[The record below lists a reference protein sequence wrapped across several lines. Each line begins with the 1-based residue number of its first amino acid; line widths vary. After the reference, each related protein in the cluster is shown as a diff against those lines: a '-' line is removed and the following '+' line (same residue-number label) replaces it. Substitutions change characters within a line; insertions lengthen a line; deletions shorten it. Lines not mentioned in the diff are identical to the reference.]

1 MIRTFILLLLLGFLK
16 TYSYAQQI
24 PIGSWESHFSYRS
37 AKQVLKVEN
46 KLFCSSY
53 NGLFSI
59 DPSTDKITIFSKA
72 EGLNDVGINAMAYDS
87 SEKLLLL
94 AYRNGNLDLVYLD
107 ENLEIEQIVNWPF
120 LLNSSDLPVNKK
132 ISKILF
138 NNSRAYLATSFGIV
152 VLNPKLREV
161 VETYRYIGVNGAEA
175 FVTDMTFTNDSLF
188 AATFQGLLG
197 TSLSAS
203 INRQYFANW
212 KVIPTP
218 YKTISISYQNG
229 SLYSGFSGRG
239 IFKRKNTDWELVYPS
254 ASSNIS
260 FSQNLVTLWDK
271 ILVINKE
278 KPDIYE
284 NPLFNSLGSTLFN
297 NDFFWTAD
305 ARQGLLSNK
314 DGAFKSYSPSEGD
327 TTITVKTDSS
337 VIDLHGLVWTRLP
350 SYLGGGIS
358 VKNTLTNQQR
368 ILSVAAG
375 NGGLPSSV
383 INSLAVDMDGLIW
396 FASDR
401 GVGYFIAEDVLSG
414 SRLDAILPIY
424 GQRKLFTNERCNAIS
439 VESGN
444 RKWIGTDNGLFQ
456 FTADGTELIKQFTP
470 ENSPLPSNS
479 IKDLSFE
486 SEKGLLFI
494 DTPNGMVAYRSDAS
508 LAQEN
513 ISSISIFPNPV
524 RPEFDGNLG
533 VKGLM
538 DNTLVKI
545 TDLSGRLVFET
556 RSQGGT
562 ASWNLND
569 YNGRRAQSGI
579 YLIIVV
585 SSDRSEK
592 TAGKLAIIN

>member
-1 MIRTFILLLLLGFLK
+1 MIRTFVLLLLLGFLK
-16 TYSYAQQI
+16 TYSVAQQI

-37 AKQVLKVEN
+37 AKQVLKVRN

-59 DPSTDKITIFSKA
+59 DPNNDQITIFSKST
-72 EGLNDVGINAMAYDS
+72 GLNDVGISAMAYDS
-87 SEKLLLL
+87 TENLLML
-94 AYRNGNLDLVYLD
+94 AYRNGNLDLAYLN
-107 ENLEIEQIVNWPF
+107 ENQEADQIVNWSF
-120 LLNSSDLPVNKK
+120 LLNATDLPAGKN

-138 NNSRAYLATSFGIV
+138 KDRRAYLATNFGIV

-161 VETYRYIGVNGAEA
+161 VETYRYIGPNGAEA
-175 FVTDMTFTNDSLF
+175 QVTDITFTTDSLF
-188 AATFQGLLG
+188 AATSQGLLA
-197 TSLSAS
+197 TSLSVN

-212 KVIPTP
+212 KMIPAP
-218 YKTISISYQNG
+218 YKTISISFQDG
-229 SLYSGFSGRG
+229 KLYAGFSGKG
-239 IFKRKNTDWELVYPS
+239 IFKRKNTDWELVYS
-254 ASSNIS
+254 SESSNIS
-260 FSQNLVTLWDK
+260 FSENLVTLSDK

-278 KPDIYE
+278 KTDVYE
-284 NPLFNSLGSTLFN
+284 NPLFNLLGSSLL
-297 NDFFWTAD
+297 NDNFFWTAD
-305 ARQGLLSNK
+305 TRQGLLSNK
-314 DGAFKSYSPSEGD
+314 DGAFKSYSPFEGD

-337 VIDLHGLVWTRLP
+337 VIDFNGLVWTKLP

-358 VKNTLTNQQR
+358 VKNVSTSQQR

-375 NGGLPSSV
+375 NGGLPSSA
-383 INSLAVDMDGLIW
+383 INSLASDEDGLIW

-401 GVGYFIAEDVLSG
+401 GVGYFIPDEVMSTP
-414 SRLDAILPIY
+414 RLDAILPIY
-424 GQRKLFTNERCNAIS
+424 GQRKLFANERSNAIS

-456 FTADGTELIKQFTP
+456 FTADGTELIKQFTS
-470 ENSPLPSNS
+470 ENSPLPSS
-479 IKDLSFE
+479 RIKYLKFE
-486 SEKGLLFI
+486 KESGMLFI
-494 DTPNGMVAYRSDAS
+494 ETPNGMVAYRSDAS

-513 ISSISIFPNPV
+513 ISSINIFPNPV
-524 RPEFDGNLG
+524 RPDFEGNLG

-538 DNTLVKI
+538 DNTIIKI

-569 YNGRRAQSGI
+569 YTGKRARAGI

>member
-1 MIRTFILLLLLGFLK
+1 MIRTFVLLLLLGFLK
-16 TYSYAQQI
+16 TYSVAQQI

-37 AKQVLKVEN
+37 AKQVLKVRN
-46 KLFCSSY
+46 KLLCSSY

-59 DPSTDKITIFSKA
+59 DPNNDQITIFSKST
-72 EGLNDVGINAMAYDS
+72 GLNDVGISAMAYDS
-87 SEKLLLL
+87 TENLLML
-94 AYRNGNLDLVYLD
+94 AYRNGNLDLAYLN
-107 ENLEIEQIVNWPF
+107 ENQEADQIVNWSF
-120 LLNSSDLPVNKK
+120 LLNATDLPAGKR

-138 NNSRAYLATSFGIV
+138 KDRRAYLATNFGIV

-161 VETYRYIGVNGAEA
+161 VETYRYIGPNGAEA
-175 FVTDMTFTNDSLF
+175 QVTDITFTADSLF
-188 AATFQGLLG
+188 AATSQGLLA
-197 TSLSAS
+197 TSLSAN

-212 KVIPTP
+212 KMIPAP
-218 YKTISISYQNG
+218 YRTISISFQDG
-229 SLYSGFSGRG
+229 KLYAGFSGKG
-239 IFKRKNTDWELVYPS
+239 IFKRKNTDWELVYS
-254 ASSNIS
+254 SESSNIS
-260 FSQNLVTLWDK
+260 FSENLVTLSDK

-278 KPDIYE
+278 KTDVYE
-284 NPLFNSLGSTLFN
+284 NPLFNLLGSSLL
-297 NDFFWTAD
+297 NDNFFWTAD
-305 ARQGLLSNK
+305 TRQGLLSNK
-314 DGAFKSYSPSEGD
+314 DGAFKSYSPFEGD

-337 VIDLHGLVWTRLP
+337 VIDFNGLVWTKLP

-358 VKNTLTNQQR
+358 VKNVSTSQQR

-375 NGGLPSSV
+375 NGGLPSSA
-383 INSLAVDMDGLIW
+383 INSLASDEDGLIW

-401 GVGYFIAEDVLSG
+401 GVGYFIPDEVMSTP
-414 SRLDAILPIY
+414 RLDAILPIY
-424 GQRKLFTNERCNAIS
+424 GQRKLFANERSNAIS

-456 FTADGTELIKQFTP
+456 FTADGTELIKQFTS
-470 ENSPLPSNS
+470 ENSPLPSS
-479 IKDLSFE
+479 RIKYLKFE
-486 SEKGLLFI
+486 KESGMLFI
-494 DTPNGMVAYRSDAS
+494 ETPNGMVAYRSDAS

-513 ISSISIFPNPV
+513 ISSINIFPNPV
-524 RPEFDGNLG
+524 RPDFEGNLG

-538 DNTLVKI
+538 DNTIIKI

-569 YNGRRAQSGI
+569 YTGKRARAGI